1 MELTTIKT
9 TFTPAT
15 LEIEK
20 FEVLEQYVMSECE
33 KIASLVITEENAKST
48 KKEIIAPLRKQ
59 IKALNDAK
67 IKATKEATKQI
78 DEVHKRIKALD
89 NLLETAESNVQSELN
104 RQELERKTE
113 KQAKIDELIAEHGNG
128 KNIIVESDWLNES
141 KKLNEI
147 ENNIKNQVF
156 SIEQQEKLRLQQ
168 VKQLETVAELLEA
181 KHDVKV
187 DAQAYVSMLDY
198 LELDQIEEK
207 MTQRVNIELEK
218 RETEKQRVQQQKEQE
233 KCVVVEHVKE
243 VVGIDEVVEETKEE
257 SKTLFTFTVRMTEEQ
272 AMKMKKFIQLEE
284 IEVVK

>member
-48 KKEIIAPLRKQ
+48 QKEIIAPLKKQ
-59 IKALNDAK
+59 IKAIDDAR
-67 IKATKEATKQI
+67 IKANKEATKQL
-78 DEVHKRIKALD
+78 DEVHDRTKKMSA
-89 NLLETAESNVQSELN
+89 LLETAESNVKSELN
-104 RQELERKTE
+104 RQELERKAEKE
-113 KQAKIDELIAEHGNG
+113 KQIVALINEHGNG
-128 KNIIVESDWLNES
+128 KNIVFESDWLNKS
-141 KKLNEI
+141 KSLKEI

-156 SIEQQEKLRLQQ
+156 RIEQQEKLRLQQ

-218 RETEKQRVQQQKEQE
+218 RETEKKREEQQKAQE

-257 SKTLFTFTVRMTEEQ
+257 SKTLFTFTVRMTESQ

-284 IEVVK
+284 IDVVK